1 MSGSKDDPFDLQNLR
16 MPAEDAER
24 LGAVP
29 RKIQKRRRQFAILP
43 MTWWEKLEGASGQ
56 TCRVAWY
63 LLYENW
69 KNKGKP
75 IKLANEM
82 LERSGISHDAKSK
95 ALRELA
101 RRGLIAMDGRRCKSP
116 MVTVLP

>member
-1 MSGSKDDPFDLQNLR
+1 MSGSKGDPFDLRNLR
-16 MPAEDAER
+16 MPVGEAER
-24 LGAVP
+24 LAAVP
-29 RKIQKRRRQFAILP
+29 RKIQKRRRQFVMLP

-69 KNKGKP
+69 KNEGVP

-82 LERSGISHDAKSK
+82 LARSGISHDAKSK
-95 ALRELA
+95 ALRELE
-101 RRGLIAMDGRRCKSP
+101 RRGLIMVNRRHKKSP
-116 MVTVLP
+116 VVTVLP